1 MATITMDFEVQSLV
15 KKDKEKID
23 FRRFIKEY
31 KHKKTFFIEEKIYFL
46 FLKKVIWLFLNG
58 GQNLGISKC
67 LKEI

>member
-31 KHKKTFFIEEKIYFL
+31 KHKKTFVIEEKIYFL
-46 FLKKVIWLFLNG
+46 FFKKSDLVILKWRPKPGYI
-58 GQNLGISKC
+58 
-67 LKEI
+67 

>member
-1 MATITMDFEVQSLV
+1 MDFEVQSLV
-15 KKDKEKID
+15 KKDEEKID

-31 KHKKTFFIEEKIYFL
+31 KHKKHFFIEEKVYVL
-46 FLKKVIWLFLNG
+46 FKKSDLVILNG

>member
-31 KHKKTFFIEEKIYFL
+31 KHKKNICY
-46 FLKKVIWLFLNG
+46 
-58 GQNLGISKC
+58 
-67 LKEI
+67 